1 MFANWLTVIQKSSE
15 ASQGLVLAME
25 GQRSSSAACCPV
37 LGLTIYVELL
47 GSSHALILP
56 VLLPLPI
63 MQEAS
68 LSDRQ
73 AVLLSLPSFLSS
85 LILLATASNS
95 TEQQRESAR
104 EVIKCA
110 WLETV
115 GGWDSQAV
123 DLLVKQNTV
132 CWWSLRRHN

>member
-1 MFANWLTVIQKSSE
+1 
-15 ASQGLVLAME
+15 
-25 GQRSSSAACCPV
+25 
-37 LGLTIYVELL
+37 
-47 GSSHALILP
+47 
-56 VLLPLPI
+56 

-123 DLLVKQNTV
+123 DALVKQNTV
-132 CWWSLRRHN
+132 CWWSLR